1 VRVAGNRSALPS
13 SSNSSTVFIT
23 LSLLVLGLALL
34 FGGGE
39 ALVRGGVS
47 LALRFGLSPLIVGLT
62 VVAFGTSLPE
72 LLVSVQAA
80 LSGSP
85 DIAVGNVVGSN
96 IANILLIL
104 GATAVIAPIT
114 MAFKTVS
121 RDLVVMI
128 AAAVVMLGLGWA
140 GLIERWMGLAMLA
153 ALIAY
158 LFFACRNTPC
168 EEDPSDT
175 SMSKLLWWQEAL
187 AILGGLV
194 ALMVGAN
201 LLVGSATDIARTF
214 GVSEAVIGLT
224 IVAVGTSLPELA
236 ASLVAAIRRQSDIAI
251 GNVVGSNIFNILAIL
266 GITAMIE
273 PVTVSPEMTGMD
285 IPVMIGVSLLLTG
298 LIFALNGLGRI
309 VGAGFLGLYG
319 SYVVY
324 LY

>member
-1 VRVAGNRSALPS
+1 MLI
-13 SSNSSTVFIT
+13 TV
-23 LSLLVLGLALL
+23 SLLVLGLALL

-121 RDLVVMI
+121 RDLMIMI
-128 AAAVVMLGLGWA
+128 AAAVAMLALGWV
-140 GLIERWMGLAMLA
+140 GLIERWMGMAMLA
-153 ALIAY
+153 SLIIY
-158 LFFACRNTPC
+158 LIFACRNTPC
-168 EEDPSDT
+168 EDDPSDT
-175 SMSKLLWWQEAL
+175 SMSKLLWWQETL

-273 PVTVSPEMTGMD
+273 PITVSPEMARMD
-285 IPVMIGVSLLLTG
+285 IPVMIGISILLPG

>member
-13 SSNSSTVFIT
+13 SSDASTVFIT

-121 RDLVVMI
+121 RDLVMMI
-128 AAAVVMLGLGWA
+128 AAAVVMLALGWA
-140 GLIERWMGLAMLA
+140 GLIERWMGLTMLA
-153 ALIAY
+153 ALIIY
-158 LFFACRNTPC
+158 LVFACRNTPC

-175 SMSKLLWWQEAL
+175 SMSKLLWWQETL

-273 PVTVSPEMTGMD
+273 PVTVSPEMARMD
-285 IPVMIGVSLLLTG
+285 IPVMIGVSILLTG

>member
-1 VRVAGNRSALPS
+1 ML
-13 SSNSSTVFIT
+13 IT

-34 FGGGE
+34 FVGGE

-121 RDLVVMI
+121 RDLIMMI
-128 AAAVVMLGLGWA
+128 AAAVVMLALGWA
-140 GLIERWMGLAMLA
+140 GLIERWMGLAMLVV
-153 ALIAY
+153 LIAY
-158 LFFACRNTPC
+158 LIFACRTSDC
-168 EEDPSDT
+168 KEDEPEDSLA
-175 SMSKLLWWQEAL
+175 KLQWWQEIL
-187 AILGGLV
+187 AVAGGLI
-194 ALMVGAN
+194 ALMIGAK
-201 LLVGSATDIARTF
+201 LLVGSATDIARGF

-251 GNVVGSNIFNILAIL
+251 GNVIGSNIFNILAIL

-273 PVTVSPEMTGMD
+273 PVSISPEMTRMD
-285 IPVMIGVSLLLTG
+285 IPVMIGLSILLAG
-298 LIFALNGLGRI
+298 LIFALKGLGRI

>member
-1 VRVAGNRSALPS
+1 MLI
-13 SSNSSTVFIT
+13 TV
-23 LSLLVLGLALL
+23 SLLVLGLALL

-121 RDLVVMI
+121 RDLMIMI
-128 AAAVVMLGLGWA
+128 AAAVAMLALGWV
-140 GLIERWMGLAMLA
+140 GLIERWMGMAMLA
-153 ALIAY
+153 SLIIY
-158 LFFACRNTPC
+158 LIFACRNTPC
-168 EEDPSDT
+168 EDVPSDT
-175 SMSKLLWWQEAL
+175 SMSKLLWWQETL

-273 PVTVSPEMTGMD
+273 PITVSPEMARMD
-285 IPVMIGVSLLLTG
+285 IPVMIGISILLTG

>member
-1 VRVAGNRSALPS
+1 VAGIVLSDPLSLDAFIVLI
-13 SSNSSTVFIT
+13 TV
-23 LSLLVLGLALL
+23 SLLVLGLALL

-121 RDLVVMI
+121 RDLMIMI
-128 AAAVVMLGLGWA
+128 AAAVAMLALGWV
-140 GLIERWMGLAMLA
+140 GLIERWMGMAMLA
-153 ALIAY
+153 SLIIY
-158 LFFACRNTPC
+158 LIFACRNTPC
-168 EEDPSDT
+168 EDDPSDT
-175 SMSKLLWWQEAL
+175 SMSKLLWWQETL

-273 PVTVSPEMTGMD
+273 PITVSPEMARMD
-285 IPVMIGVSLLLTG
+285 IPVMIGISILLTG